1 MSCARIVRLAAA
13 VATACLAVPVA
24 AQGPGNLQGLV
35 VTANRLPQPEWA
47 AAAHTTILYGAE
59 LERAGIEYVADA
71 LRQLPGAALVRS
83 GSFGAITSLFLRGG
97 ESDYVQVLI
106 DGVRVN
112 EPGGAF
118 DFASLTTD
126 NVERIEVVRGPA
138 SALYGSDAV
147 SGVIQ
152 IFTRRGSGR
161 PRGDLSFQGGSYGT
175 RRWQGGLSGGTS
187 SLSYA
192 ISVGRNETDGI
203 LAFNNQFRHATATGR
218 VQGQLDEAT
227 DASVSVRYED
237 RRFHYP
243 TDGSGNLVD
252 ENSHSFGD
260 ALSVNVDAGRR
271 WNDVFETRF
280 GVNVHESDSGT
291 DDAPDGPAD
300 TLGFHGFKSLADLR
314 RTTVGG
320 RAIWRP
326 GEGTSIAAGTELEQQ
341 SVRDFSESLSQYG
354 PSSANSRNERGN
366 RAFYAQLSE
375 FRGPAALNAG
385 VRLEDN
391 ERFGSAMTW
400 RAGAAWRAAS
410 SGTRVR
416 VSAGTGIKE
425 PTFYET
431 YATGFATGNPDLE
444 PEQSTSYEAGLDQEL
459 GGIARLSLTG
469 FRQNYRNLI
478 QYTFSPPAPGG
489 PNYHNVARARSR
501 GLEAEA
507 SVAASRVRLSSFYT
521 YLDTEVED
529 SGFDEG
535 PSATFVEGEPLLRR
549 PRHIIGASAFA
560 QVASGIGLDA
570 SVRRT
575 GERSDRDFSAWPANP
590 VTLSAY
596 TLVDLAASFELG
608 SGAGRPGM
616 RLTVRMEN
624 LLDQAYHEVWGF
636 AAPGRAVY
644 VGGSLALGGGEG

>member
-1 MSCARIVRLAAA
+1 
-13 VATACLAVPVA
+13 
-24 AQGPGNLQGLV
+24 
-35 VTANRLPQPEWA
+35 
-47 AAAHTTILYGAE
+47 
-59 LERAGIEYVADA
+59 
-71 LRQLPGAALVRS
+71 
-83 GSFGAITSLFLRGG
+83 
-97 ESDYVQVLI
+97 
-106 DGVRVN
+106 
-112 EPGGAF
+112 
-118 DFASLTTD
+118 
-126 NVERIEVVRGPA
+126 
-138 SALYGSDAV
+138 
-147 SGVIQ
+147 
-152 IFTRRGSGR
+152 
-161 PRGDLSFQGGSYGT
+161 
-175 RRWQGGLSGGTS
+175 
-187 SLSYA
+187 SYA

-243 TDGSGNLVD
+243 TDGSGNLED

-271 WNDVFETRF
+271 WNDAFETRF
-280 GVNVHESDSGT
+280 RVNVHESDSGT
-291 DDAPDGPAD
+291 DAAPDGPAD

-326 GEGTSIAAGTELEQQ
+326 GEGTSVATGYELEQQ

-385 VRLEDN
+385 LRLEDN

-478 QYTFSPPAPGG
+478 QYTFSPPAAGG

-521 YLDTEVED
+521 YLNTEVED

-549 PRHIIGASAFA
+549 PGHIIGASAFA